1 MTGVPTKDQAKVMA
15 MVRLLRELVREV
27 ETVRDMV
34 AAPNTTATAVQ
45 LVDARLDF
53 LRSRLNSELAKLDGQ
68 GLDKL

>member
-53 LRSRLNSELAKLDGQ
+53 LRSRLNSELAKLDGE
-68 GLDKL
+68 GLAKL

>member
-1 MTGVPTKDQAKVMA
+1 MTGVPTKDQAKVMG

-53 LRSRLNSELAKLDGQ
+53 LRSRLNSELAKLDGE
-68 GLDKL
+68 GLAKL